1 MERFLQTVELV
12 KVYKKRRVVDK
23 VSLRI
28 EPGKVIGLLGA
39 NGAGKSTT
47 FRMVAGLVRPDYGR
61 IVLDGKD
68 ISHLPMYMR
77 ARIGIGY
84 LPQEA
89 TIFRRLTVRDNIMVV
104 LQHLKMSVKERKK
117 LLESLLEEMNL
128 KHLEKTYAE
137 RLSGGERRRLEVTRL
152 LSTSPSFM
160 MWDEPF
166 AAVDPIIVEYLQK
179 IIVELKQK
187 GIGILITDH
196 KPKETL
202 AISDYVYVMHQGKIL
217 VEDVPD
223 IVATNRTVQEVYLGD
238 SVANNAPKTNKEK
251 VLSSV
256 KAHLEQQEYEKAL
269 EILTD
274 VFAGNLDCDIRLLR
288 GKCFLG
294 LEEYPSAIFDFQKV
308 LKSSPENKEAKE
320 CLQQAQSFLS
330 TS

>member
-12 KVYKKRRVVDK
+12 KAYKKRRVVDK

-47 FRMVAGLVRPDYGR
+47 FRMVAGLVKPDHGR
-61 IVLDGKD
+61 IVLDNKD
-68 ISHLPMYMR
+68 ISNLPMYMR

-89 TIFRRLTVRDNIMVV
+89 TIFRRLTVRDNILVV
-104 LQHLKMSVKERKK
+104 LQHLKLSSKERKN
-117 LLESLLEEMNL
+117 LLASLLDEMNL

-152 LSTSPSFM
+152 LATSPSFM

-179 IIVELKQK
+179 IILDLKEK

-217 VEDVPD
+217 VEDTPD
-223 IVATNRTVQEVYLGD
+223 IVAASPIVRDVYLGESVSVD
-238 SVANNAPKTNKEK
+238 SQKINKEDALK
-251 VLSSV
+251 NAFSFFNN
-256 KAHLEQQEYEKAL
+256 KKYEQTIDY
-269 EILTD
+269 LTTA
-274 VFAGNLDCDIRLLR
+274 FGNDIHNEARFLR
-288 GKCFLG
+288 GKCFLAT
-294 LEEYPSAIFDFQKV
+294 EEYSSAIFDFKKV
-308 LKSSPENKEAKE
+308 LKFSPEHKEAAL
-320 CLQQAQSFLS
+320 CLQQAKNSLE
-330 TS
+330 